1 MTSMNFIGL
10 DIHKKTISYCVKDA
24 AGAVLAEGTIPST
37 RQSLDDWIRTLHQ
50 PWTVAM
56 EATMFTGWIYD
67 HLLPHAAAVKVAHPL
82 MLRAIAAAKKKND
95 RIDASKIADCL
106 RCNFL
111 PECYMASTEIRERR
125 RTLRYRKLLVRQN
138 VQLRNKISHM
148 LMESGVVY
156 NKQKLHKVGY
166 FKELMTTNPDIR
178 EGLRPLLTICRET
191 IVRLGKTEGALVR
204 SLARDP
210 LLSDRV
216 ERLMTIPAVGPIT
229 ALTWVLEVDD
239 VARFGSVKQ
248 AISYCGLCAAE
259 RSSAEVVKRM
269 PISKQRNK
277 HLQSVLVEAAKL
289 GPRLSPDLA
298 LVYEAEKQKDH
309 ANRAT
314 LAVARKLVAYLLA
327 VDRSGREF
335 VVAGAPRTA
344 A

>member
-1 MTSMNFIGL
+1 MEGKRTPVLRLWGECVDGEVSGRRSTWCTSAELGGYPLIQRHPRRLLMTSMNFIGL
-10 DIHKKTISYCVKDA
+10 DIHKKTISYCGKDA

-67 HLLPHAAAVKVAHPL
+67 QLLPHAAAVKVAHPL
-82 MLRAIAAAKKKND
+82 MLRAIAAAKKKTD

-138 VQLRNKISHM
+138 VQLRNKVSQM

-166 FKELMTTNPDIR
+166 FKELMTTNPDIG
-178 EGLRPLLTICRET
+178 EGLRPLLAICREA
-191 IVRLGKTEGALVR
+191 IVRIGKTEGALVR

-210 LLSDRV
+210 LLSERV

-248 AISYCGLCAAE
+248 AIKLL
-259 RSSAEVVKRM
+259 RSV
-269 PISKQRNK
+269 
-277 HLQSVLVEAAKL
+277 
-289 GPRLSPDLA
+289 
-298 LVYEAEKQKDH
+298 
-309 ANRAT
+309 
-314 LAVARKLVAYLLA
+314 
-327 VDRSGREF
+327 RSGTKFRRGGQAHADLQAE
-335 VVAGAPRTA
+335 
-344 A
+344 